1 MVTNI
6 HLGVEGR
13 LGNQLF
19 QYAALKSLCL
29 TNKYLCTLPLLS
41 SRDWHGQSC
50 LLESFNLSCKYT
62 EDFSTLQHLYEEP
75 QIDLF
80 DETFYSIPDNTSIRG
95 FFQNIK
101 YFEKHKKELIEEL
114 TPLPHIYSKAENI
127 IRKYRQEYPDSEFV
141 AVHIRR
147 GDNINVN
154 VEFGSKMF
162 GYGINL
168 APDSIW
174 GQYLNEAKKAFTGRD
189 VKYLLF
195 TGGSRDNDDTGDLE
209 WVKHNFNSTEHILAS
224 TSDVLID
231 YSLISLCDHNI
242 LCHVTSFGWWAAY
255 VNKNPNKIMVAPKDY
270 FLDGSDAGRLITNE
284 FIQI

>member
-29 TNKYLCTLPLLS
+29 TNNYTCTLPLLS

-50 LLESFNLSCKYT
+50 LLESFNLSCKYA
-62 EDFSTLQHLYEEP
+62 EDFSTLQYLYEEP

-80 DETFYSIPDNTSIRG
+80 DETFYNIPDNTSIRG
-95 FFQNIK
+95 FFQNVK

-114 TPLPHIYSKAENI
+114 TPLPHIHSRAESI
-127 IRKYRQEYPDSEFV
+127 IAKYRQEYPGSEFV

-147 GDNINVN
+147 GDNVNVN
-154 VEFGSKMF
+154 VELGNKMF
-162 GYGINL
+162 GHGINL
-168 APDSIW
+168 SPDSVW
-174 GQYLNEAKKAFTGRD
+174 GQYLNEAKKIFAGRD

-195 TGGSRDNDDTGDLE
+195 TGGSRDSDDTGDLE
-209 WVKHNFNSTEHILAS
+209 WVKHNFDNTQHILAS
-224 TSDVLID
+224 TSDVLTD

-255 VNKNPNKIMVAPKDY
+255 INKNSNKIMVAPKDY
-270 FLDGSDAGRLITNE
+270 FLDGSDASRLITDE

>member
-1 MVTNI
+1 MITNI

-29 TNKYLCTLPLLS
+29 HNNYVCTLPLLS
-41 SRDWHGQSC
+41 TRDWHGQNC
-50 LLESFNLSCKYT
+50 LLESFNLSCNYT
-62 EDFSTLQHLYEEP
+62 EDFSTLEYSYEEP

-80 DETFYSIPDNTSIRG
+80 DENFYNTPDNTSIRG
-95 FFQNIK
+95 FFQNVK
-101 YFEKHKKELIEEL
+101 YFEKHKQEIVEEL
-114 TPLPHIYSKAENI
+114 TPLPVIYNKAESI
-127 IRKYRQEYPDSEFV
+127 IARYRQEYPTSEFV

-147 GDNINVN
+147 GDNVDVN
-154 VEFGSKMF
+154 IEFGNRMF
-162 GYGINL
+162 GQGTNL

-174 GQYLNEAKKAFTGRD
+174 GQYLNEAKKVFAGKD

-195 TGGSRDNDDTGDLE
+195 TGGSRDNDNTEDLE
-209 WVKHNFNSTEHILAS
+209 WVNHNFDNTQHILAS
-224 TSDVLID
+224 TSDVLTD

-242 LCHVTSFGWWAAY
+242 LCHATSFGWWAAY
-255 VNKNPNKIMVAPKDY
+255 INRNPNKIMVAPKDY
-270 FLDGSDAGRLITNE
+270 FLDGSDASRLITNE